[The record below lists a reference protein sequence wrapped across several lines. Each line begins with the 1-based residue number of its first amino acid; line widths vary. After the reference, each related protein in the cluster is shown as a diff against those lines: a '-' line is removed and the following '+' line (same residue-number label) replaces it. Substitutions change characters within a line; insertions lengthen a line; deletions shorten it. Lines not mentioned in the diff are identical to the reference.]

1 MLLLLEQDSTQFED
15 ISNTIGSIENTS
27 QEVIVRFLSNLLD
40 YHILHS
46 VFLVCVIHEFAVW
59 ACLPLVEVADDH
71 LVNVLQFGI
80 LHLEFM
86 SEYFDCSLSK

>member
-46 VFLVCVIHEFAVW
+46 VFLVCVIHEFAV
-59 ACLPLVEVADDH
+59 
-71 LVNVLQFGI
+71 
-80 LHLEFM
+80 
-86 SEYFDCSLSK
+86 